1 MSLHRRNALALP
13 LTLCA
18 GAALAMMSAAS
29 AAEQP
34 HRFVLTA
41 YPSAAGGHALLTG
54 RFQAAARQLR
64 ERAGG
69 TALDVAAVYTNRCVA
84 FSMTQQWHAARTACD
99 AAVRDANRER
109 FDTLL
114 SADWPH
120 TSGKVRLAAAYTDRG
135 VMRWFS
141 HDAAGAQRDFARA
154 RTLSPYSSFV
164 RRNLTAMK
172 FRDTTEVQPRG
183 S

>member
-1 MSLHRRNALALP
+1 MSPHRRNALALP
-13 LTLCA
+13 LAPCA
-18 GAALAMMSAAS
+18 GAALAMPFSAL

-41 YPSAAGGHALLTG
+41 YPTAAGGHALLTG

-64 ERAGG
+64 GGAGG
-69 TALDVAAVYTNRCVA
+69 RTLDAAALYTDRCVA
-84 FSMTQQWHAARTACD
+84 FSMTRQWHAAQTACA
-99 AAVRDANRER
+99 AAVRDASRER
-109 FDTLL
+109 FATALW
-114 SADWPH
+114 ADWPR
-120 TSGKVRLAAAYTDRG
+120 TSGDERLAAAYTDRG

-154 RTLSPYSSFV
+154 RAPSPYSSFV

-172 FRDTTEVQPRG
+172 VRDTEVQAR
-183 S
+183 SS